1 MAAGTPVVA
10 TDVGGLHDLVEGT
23 GLLVPSADPGAIA
36 SATRRVL
43 SDPGLRD
50 DLVAR
55 GREAATALPD
65 GSDTADRWL
74 RWYSQ
79 TAPMT

>member
-10 TDVGGLHDLVEGT
+10 TDVGGLHDLVAGT
-23 GLLVPSADPGAIA
+23 GLLVSPADPGAIA
-36 SATRRVL
+36 SATDRVL
-43 SDPGLRD
+43 SDPALRE

-55 GREAATALPD
+55 GREAAKALPD
-65 GSDTADRWL
+65 GSDTAARWL

-79 TAPMT
+79 TLLMT